1 MGLPG
6 VGFIG
11 LGNMGLP
18 MARNLLKAGRRL
30 VVHDLNPAVAAPL
43 TAAGATFA
51 SSPAEVASAVTG
63 EGGAVFT
70 MLHSGAAVR
79 EVYTG
84 ADGLL
89 SACKP
94 QTLLVDCSTVEPAT
108 AREMSSAA
116 AAHGCD
122 FLDAPVS
129 GGAPGAAS
137 ASLTFMVGS
146 DSDAAFAAATP
157 FFTQM
162 GKPPVRCGSVG
173 AGLAVK
179 LANNLALSLQMLATA
194 EAFSLGKA
202 QGVDPH
208 VLAQARCAE
217 MRRDGDAPRF
227 AETRRDQLRGS
238 QVRCLTSPRRVP
250 PAPPHRASH
259 WARARLPRL
268 LRRTA
273 APQPSHRRRRTRQV
287 MNVSTARCWSS
298 DTYNPVPGSAGAP
311 AARLASAHS
320 CRAENRCRAS
330 LRACRRRGITRAAS
344 QRRSCSRTSA
354 SPSTP
359 PPPLARPRPPPSTP
373 AASTDCRRSAV
384 SRRATL
390 ARSTPS
396 SRRRA
401 ASPTPSRWRWPRR
414 GPRRRPPPQASP
426 STLAPHLADEPARQ
440 RSRISPG
447 AAANRRVWRGGGSG
461 RGRDDGSR
469 HRDDGQ
475 DRPGRQGCRTLGV
488 TRGVFTFSG
497 EISVAIVTPRTRR
510 RPLRLRSHTSHTRL
524 VLPFCVTHLNHN
536 KLVLRSASPA
546 PGHRSYKIRACGGRP
561 LTPVTCHLLSET
573 LATGHTNHN
582 HKRVNEDEKKV
593 LSGRCHRIHEFE

>member
-208 VLAQARCAE
+208 VLAQ
-217 MRRDGDAPRF
+217 
-227 AETRRDQLRGS
+227 
-238 QVRCLTSPRRVP
+238 
-250 PAPPHRASH
+250 
-259 WARARLPRL
+259 
-268 LRRTA
+268 
-273 APQPSHRRRRTRQV
+273 V

-298 DTYNPVPGSAGAP
+298 DTYNPVPGILEGVP
-311 AARLASAHS
+311 AAREYEGGFATSLMLKDLRLA
-320 CRAENRCRAS
+320 
-330 LRACRRRGITRAAS
+330 LDAA
-344 QRRSCSRTSA
+344 
-354 SPSTP
+354 
-359 PPPLARPRPPPSTP
+359 
-373 AASTDCRRSAV
+373 AAVGA
-384 SRRATL
+384 
-390 ARSTPS
+390 
-396 SRRRA
+396 
-401 ASPTPSRWRWPRR
+401 PTPSAEHARR
-414 GPRRRPPPQASP
+414 LYRLSAERGFASRDFG
-426 STLAPHLADEPARQ
+426 SIYAFLEAARGEPD
-440 RSRISPG
+440 S
-447 AAANRRVWRGGGSG
+447 
-461 RGRDDGSR
+461 
-469 HRDDGQ
+469 
-475 DRPGRQGCRTLGV
+475 
-488 TRGVFTFSG
+488 
-497 EISVAIVTPRTRR
+497 ISVALAEAWAEEAATAAGESFDSGAFGEEVVAAVAETTAPATATTVKIGQDGKVVAP
-510 RPLRLRSHTSHTRL
+510 
-524 VLPFCVTHLNHN
+524 
-536 KLVLRSASPA
+536 SA
-546 PGHRSYKIRACGGRP
+546 
-561 LTPVTCHLLSET
+561 
-573 LATGHTNHN
+573 
-582 HKRVNEDEKKV
+582 
-593 LSGRCHRIHEFE
+593 